1 MKAGDAFAV
10 VESVKAASDVYAPI
24 AGAVVEGNPALGSQ
38 PELIN
43 SEPYGGGLDRAH
55 EAEWRAAGSAER
67 RRIPGA
73 SRRGGLIMPFIPHTP
88 DDVEQMLAAIGA
100 KKIEDLFDEI
110 PKDLRIESLAG
121 IPDAL
126 NEMQIGRLMTARAA
140 QDGLPLNFIGAGAY
154 EHHIPSAVWAVTTR
168 GEFYSAYT
176 PYQAEASQGTL
187 QLIYEYQTMI
197 SSLTGMEVSNASM
210 YDGGS
215 AVAEASLMAMRA
227 HRKSKS
233 QRVLV
238 PDAP

>member
-1 MKAGDAFAV
+1 
-10 VESVKAASDVYAPI
+10 
-24 AGAVVEGNPALGSQ
+24 
-38 PELIN
+38 
-43 SEPYGGGLDRAH
+43 
-55 EAEWRAAGSAER
+55 
-67 RRIPGA
+67 
-73 SRRGGLIMPFIPHTP
+73 MPFNPHTP
-88 DDVEQMLAAIGA
+88 DDVRQMLAAIGA
-100 KKIEDLFDEI
+100 KKVEDLFDEI

-154 EHHIPSAVWAVTTR
+154 EHHIPAAVWAVTTR

-210 YDGGS
+210 AARHAVQAGGAAVSHLSHLRIHWDAHGERAGRAVRRS
-215 AVAEASLMAMRA
+215 ALP
-227 HRKSKS
+227 HRQVVSRRS
-233 QRVLV
+233 REIRRRRHHRNRH
-238 PDAP
+238 PAA

>member
-1 MKAGDAFAV
+1 
-10 VESVKAASDVYAPI
+10 
-24 AGAVVEGNPALGSQ
+24 
-38 PELIN
+38 
-43 SEPYGGGLDRAH
+43 
-55 EAEWRAAGSAER
+55 
-67 RRIPGA
+67 
-73 SRRGGLIMPFIPHTP
+73 MPFIPHTP
-88 DDVEQMLAAIGA
+88 EDVEQMLAAIGA
-100 KKIEDLFDEI
+100 KKIDDLFDEI
-110 PKDLRIESLAG
+110 PKELRIEALAG

-126 NEMQIGRLMTARAA
+126 NEMQVGRLMSARGAQGGTA
-140 QDGLPLNFIGAGAY
+140 PHFIGAGAY
-154 EHHIPSAVWAVTTR
+154 EHHIPSAIWAVTSR

-215 AVAEASLMAMRA
+215 AVAEAALMAVRA

-238 PDAP
+238 PSTLNPNYRKVGVATASGQGGRFEEIPCPQRALTV